1 MQPCIPQVLP
11 LSVIDWEALIPLMGQ
26 ANRQLAEYNGVL
38 YTMQNPELLLA
49 PFTTQE
55 AVLSSR
61 IEGTQATLGEVLRFE
76 AGEEPELESRRLD
89 IQEIMNYR
97 RALRVAERE
106 LIGRPFNLNL
116 LLRLHEILLDSVRG
130 RNKTRGR
137 FRTEQNW
144 IGAPGSKIEE
154 AEFIP
159 PAPGEMLTKALH
171 NWESYYHMDRP
182 DPLVQLAVVHAQF
195 ETLHPFLDGNGRLGR
210 ILIPLFLYE
219 KQMLSRPMFYLSEY
233 LERNREVYIEK
244 LRMLGKADS
253 AWNDWIRFFL
263 TGLAEQSRANVAKA
277 RQIQVLYDDLK
288 RQILSLTH
296 SQFAIPLLDN
306 MFEQPIFRSSRFV
319 ELENMPSRPMI
330 LNMLGRLKA
339 AGILKVVQE
348 ARGPHAQVLALVQL
362 VNLCEGKDVI

>member
-1 MQPCIPQVLP
+1 MQPCIPQTLP
-11 LSVIDWEALIPLMGQ
+11 ISGIAWETLIPVMGQ

-38 YTMQNPELLLA
+38 YTMPNPELLLA

-76 AGEEPELESRRLD
+76 AGEQPELESRRLD

-97 RALRVAERE
+97 TALRVAEAE
-106 LIGRPFNLNL
+106 LETRPFNLNL

-130 RNKTRGR
+130 RNKARGR
-137 FRTEQNW
+137 FRVEQNW
-144 IGAPGSKIEE
+144 IGAPGSSIEE
-154 AEFIP
+154 AQFVP
-159 PAPGEMLTKALH
+159 PAPGTILTAALN
-171 NWESYYHMDRP
+171 NWEVYYHMDRP

-219 KQMLSRPMFYLSEY
+219 KKMLSRPMFYLSEY
-233 LERNREVYIEK
+233 IERNRETYIER
-244 LRMLGKADS
+244 LRMLGKSDS

-263 TGLAEQSRANVAKA
+263 MGIVEQSRANVAKA
-277 RQIQVLYDDLK
+277 RQIQALYDDLK
-288 RQILSLTH
+288 RKILALTH
-296 SQFAIPLLDN
+296 SQFAVPLLDH

-319 ELENMPSRPMI
+319 ELQNMPSRPMI
-330 LNMLGRLKA
+330 LNMLGRLKN
-339 AGILKVVQE
+339 AGILKVIQE
-348 ARGPHAQVLALVQL
+348 PRGPHAQVLALAEL
-362 VNLCEGKDVI
+362 VNLCEGKEVI